1 MPKKQKTSAKAETLL
16 LDSSAILNDFSFEFK
31 PGVKHFM
38 VPEAVSEIR
47 DLRSRAL
54 LENGFAQRALSVRE
68 PSAGALEKAHEKARS
83 LGVRL
88 SRADIALV
96 ALAIDFMEAK
106 ERFEA
111 VTDDYSLQNVLKAL
125 KLPFSGIIH
134 GEIKEVKDFRELAE
148 KARKRAENRE
158 KTA

>member
-1 MPKKQKTSAKAETLL
+1 MPKKQKTGEQGKTLL
-16 LDSSAILNDFSFEFK
+16 LDSSAILNDFSFEFT
-31 PGVKHFM
+31 PGVKYFM

-68 PSAGALEKAHEKARS
+68 PSAGALEKAQEKARS

-88 SRADIALV
+88 SSADLALV
-96 ALAIDFMEAK
+96 ALAIDFREAK

-125 KLPFSGIIH
+125 NLPFSGIIH
-134 GEIKEVKDFRELAE
+134 GEIKAVKNFKEQYE
-148 KARKRAENRE
+148 KARKRAENGQ
-158 KTA
+158 KTD